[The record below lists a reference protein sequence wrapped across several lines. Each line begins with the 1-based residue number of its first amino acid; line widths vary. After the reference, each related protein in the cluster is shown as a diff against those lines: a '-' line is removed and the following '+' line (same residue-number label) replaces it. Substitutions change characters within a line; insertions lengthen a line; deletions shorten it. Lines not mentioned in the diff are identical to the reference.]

1 MEKLSAYLHKVK
13 LRGKIITMN
22 HDRMKICRGR
32 QLPEWIQ
39 KHVDKVPV
47 DTNNAQFCICR
58 GPDTGSFM
66 IQCDW
71 FHGSCVKDKNLQS
84 S

>member
-1 MEKLSAYLHKVK
+1 
-13 LRGKIITMN
+13 MN

-66 IQCDW
+66 IQYDW
-71 FHGSCVKDKNLQS
+71 FHGKKICRAVSILFVSKVRALS
-84 S
+84 ASVSEVFVW